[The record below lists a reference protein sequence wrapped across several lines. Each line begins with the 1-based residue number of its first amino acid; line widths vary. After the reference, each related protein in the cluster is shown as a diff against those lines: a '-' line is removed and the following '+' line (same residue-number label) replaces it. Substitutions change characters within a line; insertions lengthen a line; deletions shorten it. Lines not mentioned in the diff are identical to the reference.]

1 MFRIKIRTRAST
13 KIIKKKTS
21 KMMRSNIFMTTSFF
35 PWIEFSRKGRLS
47 SCKTLLVVFVLDFLT
62 IYYPYRVSI
71 WQLFSNDKS
80 FKEQHFNTKKDAE
93 LQNNSKCFY
102 LSNCRNSK
110 LPFWFS
116 PILLF
121 TFLLFSLFT
130 ILLFTIF
137 AILLV
142 LFTLLMFTVLTE
154 IDSINKLYN
163 LLITSFVWEDLQV

>member
-13 KIIKKKTS
+13 KIIKKTS

-102 LSNCRNSK
+102 LSNCRKSK
-110 LPFWFS
+110 LHFWFS

-154 IDSINKLYN
+154 IDSIIQLYN